1 MRTPRLLVAC
11 ATRRSS
17 QVLGLCMGAFII
29 GHAQAQAAQS
39 TTPAA
44 SESLEEVVVTGFR
57 QSLKSS
63 TEAKRESVG
72 FTDSIFAE
80 DIGNILPAHSGV
92 QISRE
97 ISGEGNLVAI
107 RGLNTNFTK
116 VLLNNAP
123 VAIAS
128 STQEGSS
135 ANREVPLDMFPSELF
150 SQLTVAKTSSAEMI
164 EGGARHH
171 QHAHV
176 AAVRSR
182 RSEPDLSDSRYR

>member
-1 MRTPRLLVAC
+1 M
-11 ATRRSS
+11 
-17 QVLGLCMGAFII
+17 
-29 GHAQAQAAQS
+29 
-39 TTPAA
+39 
-44 SESLEEVVVTGFR
+44 
-57 QSLKSS
+57 
-63 TEAKRESVG
+63 
-72 FTDSIFAE
+72 
-80 DIGNILPAHSGV
+80 

-164 EGGARHH
+164 EGGA
-171 QHAHV
+171 
-176 AAVRSR
+176 AALSTCACRGRSTTKA
-182 RSEPDLSDSRYR
+182 SDSPYQIQGIDNSNADSTGARGR